1 MVKKMTDKS
10 DTKELS
16 VCQHASAGAMT
27 GVVASFVLCPMELI
41 KCRMQ
46 ALQQLSACKSS
57 ASVKQVGSMA
67 MARDIL
73 RQEGIRGLYRGLN
86 GMWVKEVPGSFIYF
100 GSYEAAK
107 SLARNIK
114 QSP

>member
-1 MVKKMTDKS
+1 
-10 DTKELS
+10 
-16 VCQHASAGAMT
+16 
-27 GVVASFVLCPMELI
+27 
-41 KCRMQ
+41 
-46 ALQQLSACKSS
+46 
-57 ASVKQVGSMA
+57 

-114 QSP
+114 QSPDLSKEDKTEPIMAFKLIEKRVDLSR